1 MLSLTVIIIAFCASF
16 VAMLSGGFWGL
27 GGGWLVMPVLLLC
40 GVPIEVAV
48 PASLLQMVPSTFPT
62 VVRQIK
68 SLGWGRNSWG
78 YTVAIPMCIASFAG
92 SVGGAPVGDLL
103 EYLFHTRKLQEIFF
117 LGILILVFYQSIGIK
132 AAKPST
138 GAGVCA
144 VDLRKKIYIA
154 LAGFFTGLISS
165 LAGLGGGSLVRPLLR
180 NLLKAPEDITGKI
193 SRLSVF
199 LVAFAGASAYLVM
212 SGTWIAESLTLAA
225 VLTAGGMPGFAL
237 GAKMHGLVVR
247 VGKDALAGR
256 SFAFFILIVIIS
268 LFCKLTGFI
277 ETGRILICAASAGI
291 LIFLCV
297 ITLGCRRKNLPR
309 KIESSLN
316 PDILKQGD

>member
-132 AAKPST
+132 AAKPSA

-247 VGKDALAGR
+247 SGKDALAGR

-309 KIESSLN
+309 EIESSLN

>member
-1 MLSLTVIIIAFCASF
+1 MDLFNMLSLTTMIIAFCASF

-40 GVPIEVAV
+40 GVPIEMAV

-62 VVRQIK
+62 VARQIK
-68 SLGWGRNSWG
+68 SIGWSRNSWG
-78 YTVAIPMCIASFAG
+78 YTVALPMCIASFAG
-92 SVGGAPVGDLL
+92 SIGGAPVGDLL

-132 AAKPST
+132 ETKAALNAEV
-138 GAGVCA
+138 GA
-144 VDLRKKIYIA
+144 VDFRKKIYIA

-199 LVAFAGASAYLVM
+199 LVAFAGASAYLLI
-212 SGTWIAESLTLAA
+212 SGKWVAESLTLAA

-237 GAKMHGLVVR
+237 GAKMHGVV
-247 VGKDALAGR
+247 VGAGKDALAGR
-256 SFAFFILIVIIS
+256 SFAFFIMIVIIS
-268 LFCKLTGFI
+268 LCCKITGFM
-277 ETGRILICAASAGI
+277 ETGRIIICAAGAGI
-291 LIFLCV
+291 LIFLCAV
-297 ITLGCRRKNLPR
+297 TFGCRKQNL
-309 KIESSLN
+309 
-316 PDILKQGD
+316 

>member
-40 GVPIEVAV
+40 GIPIEVAV

-62 VVRQIK
+62 VARQIK
-68 SLGWGRNSWG
+68 SIGWGRNSWG

-132 AAKPST
+132 AAKPSA
-138 GAGVCA
+138 GAAACA

-199 LVAFAGASAYLVM
+199 LVAFAGASAYLAV

-225 VLTAGGMPGFAL
+225 VLTAGGMPGFML
-237 GAKMHGLVVR
+237 GAKMHGAVVR
-247 VGKDALAGR
+247 AGKDALAGR

-309 KIESSLN
+309 EIESSLN